1 MILALCVIYYTHTRI
16 NSSGKIQMCICERL
30 KCALKLKNINTIKE
44 FSEISSLPYRTA
56 QSYLN
61 GDREPNVAG
70 LFKLHTQMSINLN
83 WLLTG
88 DGEVFVSMLE
98 SDNLTISAEKKNLIK
113 AYDRM
118 SDENKRA
125 ILQIGESLSQQK
137 SS

>member
-1 MILALCVIYYTHTRI
+1 M
-16 NSSGKIQMCICERL
+16 
-30 KCALKLKNINTIKE
+30 
-44 FSEISSLPYRTA
+44 PYRTA

-61 GDREPNVAG
+61 GDREPNIAG

-88 DGEVFVSMLE
+88 DGEVFVSVLE
-98 SDNLTISAEKKNLIK
+98 GDNLTMSAEKKNLIK